1 MPRTPLFSL
10 LFCKV
15 NLAMIQYQIE
25 WFYLE
30 EYFGKVSDSREPLDA
45 EKEIHCSFL
54 LRFPDIPKGEEGPV
68 LFSP

>member
-1 MPRTPLFSL
+1 
-10 LFCKV
+10 
-15 NLAMIQYQIE
+15 MIQYQIE